1 MWLLPNRKRPLIKPL
16 MNCQLSSLCLNS
28 SYIGGITSL
37 QSRLPLWSII
47 HDFRD
52 ALQAGDTQDPGHIQK

>member
-1 MWLLPNRKRPLIKPL
+1 MWLLPSRKRPLIKSL

-28 SYIGGITSL
+28 SYVGEITSL

-47 HDFRD
+47 RDFRD
-52 ALQAGDTQDPGHIQK
+52 ALQAGNTQGLGHIEK

>member
-1 MWLLPNRKRPLIKPL
+1 MWLLPSRKHPLIKSL

-28 SYIGGITSL
+28 YIREITSL

-47 HDFRD
+47 CDFRD
-52 ALQAGDTQDPGHIQK
+52 ALQAGNTQGLGHIEK

>member
-1 MWLLPNRKRPLIKPL
+1 MWLLPSRKHPLVKSL

-28 SYIGGITSL
+28 YIGEITSL

-47 HDFRD
+47 RDFRD
-52 ALQAGDTQDPGHIQK
+52 ARQAGNTQGLGHIEK